1 MIFAALKQIADVYVK
16 SDSSSKNLC
25 INSFVYVLTLFVLKV
40 FWPINKIIIINIM
53 LQGLKPV
60 TGVSPNPTLA
70 ILKTLLPVS
79 QSDQHFFF

>member
-1 MIFAALKQIADVYVK
+1 MFMSSLTAQVRTVALIH
-16 SDSSSKNLC
+16 S
-25 INSFVYVLTLFVLKV
+25 VYVLIVFVLKV

-60 TGVSPNPTLA
+60 TGVSPKSTLA

-79 QSDQHFFF
+79 QSDQHFFFSIKPITSRT